1 MYRVHASRDKEIHCR
16 EMHLSILSI
25 DVWGPRAGI
34 IYNFFKKLEA
44 GAVKNL
50 IFFPKHRLRLGVLTW
65 PLENCCCRPGFS
77 AVVATLPGP
86 S

>member
-34 IYNFFKKLEA
+34 IWLEPIFEVFGDPSPPRCWEIRGFWNFSQQSYETSEPRPRALFLEVFA
-44 GAVKNL
+44 
-50 IFFPKHRLRLGVLTW
+50 
-65 PLENCCCRPGFS
+65 GFS
-77 AVVATLPGP
+77 
-86 S
+86 

>member
-34 IYNFFKKLEA
+34 ILLE
-44 GAVKNL
+44 
-50 IFFPKHRLRLGVLTW
+50 
-65 PLENCCCRPGFS
+65 
-77 AVVATLPGP
+77 TL
-86 S
+86 SEDLF